1 MKGSPEFSNL
11 LQNLPHSIF
20 LLMRMREVMELVM
33 MVCRVSME
41 ISFMRISN
49 LQVQVGTKWL

>member
-1 MKGSPEFSNL
+1 MKGSPECSNL

-33 MVCRVSME
+33 MVSRVSMV
-41 ISFMRISN
+41 ISFMRIS
-49 LQVQVGTKWL
+49 KSK